1 MNRWLQMRVY
11 PAALIAVFA
20 FFLHSCSQENKS
32 KDEELLRHIKEVE
45 WPRAYREQDTVLLD
59 RILADEFKMI
69 GSNGTR
75 SSKKEQIA
83 YIKTHKPGYQSF
95 KFNIDRLEIF
105 ENNTAIV
112 SGTGIIDNKDS
123 VGPYELHYSSSNVL
137 IKRDGKW
144 KAISSHTSGDS
155 IIRKN

>member
-1 MNRWLQMRVY
+1 MTNQLLKSEYAFIW
-11 PAALIAVFA
+11 ITGFF
-20 FFLHSCSQENKS
+20 FFLQSCSGES
-32 KDEELLRHIKEVE
+32 KTNDEEVLRYLKEVE
-45 WPRAYREQDTVLLD
+45 WPKAYREQDTLLLD

-69 GSNGTR
+69 GSDGAR

-83 YIKTHKPGYQSF
+83 YIKTHKQSYQSF

-112 SGTGIIDNKDS
+112 SGIGIISNKDS
-123 VGPYELHYSSSNVL
+123 AGPYELHYSSSNVL
-137 IKRDGKW
+137 IRRDGKW

-155 IIRKN
+155 VIRK